1 MVKTY
6 MDNVILKM
14 EDIHKRFPG
23 VYALNGVNF
32 ELRFGEVHAL
42 LGENGAGKSTLIKVL
57 AGIYSVDEGSIYIKG
72 KKCDIDSVKT
82 SQANGISVIH
92 QELCLVPYMTVSE
105 NIFLGREKLKGK
117 FKYVDRNEQNKK
129 AQEILNSLGLDI
141 KATDMIAKLSVA
153 QQQMVEIAK
162 ALSVDSEIIV
172 MDEPTSSLTEKE
184 VDMLFKTID
193 NLKKKNISVIYISH
207 RMEEFYKITDRITVM
222 RDGRYIGTKETKTVT
237 TDELIAMMVG
247 RELKDLYI
255 RNFHEFGEK
264 VFEVKNLS
272 RNNVLNDISFSL
284 NKGEILGVSGLVGA
298 GRTELARAI
307 FGVDSFKSG
316 KVIIEG
322 KEITINSPQDAMDN
336 GIVLVPESRKEQ
348 GLILIKS
355 VGYNITLCVLNE
367 FMKTFSNDKQK
378 ENNIISDYIS
388 KLSIKTPS
396 AEQLVG
402 NLSGGNQQKIVI
414 AKWLAT
420 KPKVL
425 ILDEP
430 TRGVDVVAK
439 SEIYSII
446 DMLANQGVS
455 IIMISSDLP
464 EVMNMSDRV
473 MVMYRGEVMG
483 VLERKEFTQERIMKL
498 ATGGAKHAS

>member
-1 MVKTY
+1 
-6 MDNVILKM
+6 MDNVILRM
-14 EDIHKRFPG
+14 ENIHKRFPG
-23 VYALNGVNF
+23 VYALSGVSF

-57 AGIYSVDEGSIYIKG
+57 AGIHPVDEGSIYIKG
-72 KKCDIDSVKT
+72 EKRNIDSVKA

-92 QELCLVPYMTVSE
+92 QELCLVPHMTVSE
-105 NIFLGREKLKGK
+105 NIFLGRESLKGK
-117 FKYVDRNEQNKK
+117 FKAVDRIGQNKK

-141 KATDMIAKLSVA
+141 RATDMVVKLSVA

-172 MDEPTSSLTEKE
+172 MDEPTSSLSEKE

-193 NLKKKNISVIYISH
+193 NLKKRNIAVIYISH
-207 RMEEFYKITDRITVM
+207 RMEELYQITDRITVM
-222 RDGRYIGTKETKTVT
+222 RDGRYIGTKETKDVT
-237 TDELIAMMVG
+237 MDELIAMMVG

-255 RNFHEFGEK
+255 RNFHELGEK

-272 RNNVLNDISFSL
+272 RDNILKDISFSL
-284 NKGEILGVSGLVGA
+284 NKGEILGISGLVGA

-307 FGVDSFKSG
+307 FGVDSFKYG

-322 KEITINSPQDAMDN
+322 REVTINSPQDAMNN

-367 FMKTFSNDKQK
+367 FLKTFSNDKQK
-378 ENNIISDYIS
+378 EDSIVSDYIS

-396 AEQLVG
+396 SEQLVG

-439 SEIYSII
+439 AEIYSII

-464 EVMNMSDRV
+464 EVTNMSDRV
-473 MVMYRGEVMG
+473 MVMCRGEVTG
-483 VLERKEFTQERIMKL
+483 ILERKEFTQERIMKL

>member
-1 MVKTY
+1 
-6 MDNVILKM
+6 MDNVILRM
-14 EDIHKRFPG
+14 ENIHKRFPG
-23 VYALNGVNF
+23 VYALCGVNF
-32 ELRFGEVHAL
+32 ELRYGEVHAL

-57 AGIYSVDEGSIYIKG
+57 AGIHPVDEGSIYIKG
-72 KKCDIDSVKT
+72 EKRNIDSVKA

-92 QELCLVPYMTVSE
+92 QELCLVPHMTVSE

-117 FKYVDRNEQNKK
+117 FKAVDKIGQNRK
-129 AQEILNSLGLDI
+129 AQEILNSLGLEI
-141 KATDMIAKLSVA
+141 KATDMVAKLSVA

-172 MDEPTSSLTEKE
+172 MDEPTSSLSEKE

-193 NLKKKNISVIYISH
+193 NLKKRNIAIIYISH
-207 RMEEFYKITDRITVM
+207 RMEELYQITDRITVM
-222 RDGRYIGTKETKTVT
+222 RDGKYIGTRETKDVT
-237 TDELIAMMVG
+237 MDELISMMVG

-255 RNFHEFGEK
+255 RNFHELGEK

-272 RNNVLNDISFSL
+272 RDNVLNNISFSL
-284 NKGEILGVSGLVGA
+284 NKGEILGIAGLVGA

-322 KEITINSPQDAMDN
+322 KEVTINSPQDAMNN

-367 FMKTFSNDKQK
+367 FMKTFSNDKHK
-378 ENNIISDYIS
+378 EESIISDYIN

-396 AEQLVG
+396 SKQLVG

-439 SEIYSII
+439 AEIYSII
-446 DMLANQGVS
+446 DMLSNQGVS

-464 EVMNMSDRV
+464 EVTNMSDRV
-473 MVMYRGEVMG
+473 MVMCRGEIAG
-483 VLERKEFTQERIMKL
+483 ILERKDITQERIMKL